1 MFGNNRNQLRQ
12 YFFDVWNKRQ
22 KGEPLQSLELI
33 IATVIEEHPEYH
45 RLLSDPASSVDKD
58 WTPEQGETNPFL
70 HMGMH
75 ISIQEQLGADQPA
88 GIKLLYQQLLH
99 KFGQAHDV
107 EHQMIECLGFVLWQ
121 AQTTGKQ
128 PDLNAYQDCLKKLL
142 SQ

>member
-1 MFGNNRNQLRQ
+1 MFGNDRNQIRQ
-12 YFFDVWNKRQ
+12 YFFTVWQKRQ
-22 KGEPLQSLELI
+22 RGETLHALELI

-45 RLLSDPASSVDKD
+45 KLLNDPDSALDKE

-75 ISIQEQLGADQPA
+75 ISIQEQLGADQPP
-88 GIKLLYQQLLH
+88 GIKILYQQLLK
-99 KFGQAHDV
+99 KFGQAHEV

-128 PDLNAYQDCLKKLL
+128 PDLNEYLGCLKKLL
-142 SQ
+142 

>member
-1 MFGNNRNQLRQ
+1 MFGNDRNQIRQ
-12 YFFDVWNKRQ
+12 YFFTVWQKRQ
-22 KGEPLQSLELI
+22 RGEILHALELI

-45 RLLSDPASSVDKD
+45 KLLNDPDAALDKE

-75 ISIQEQLGADQPA
+75 ISIQEQLGADQPP

-99 KFGQAHDV
+99 KFSQAHEV

-121 AQTTGKQ
+121 AQATGKE
-128 PDLNAYQDCLKKLL
+128 PDLNEYLGCLKKLL
-142 SQ
+142 